1 MVGEAE
7 REYAEDYWRAM
18 VLDLT
23 PDTLVQWHLG
33 NTENS
38 CQTCMDMAEL
48 GPMFAVEFAERDTYP
63 QSHTLDCHGYN
74 CRCYLTIIDRPDS
87 SIDETLS
94 GLGQTYGSIGDE
106 GLSAFYDTVHAQIIA
121 ESHSFAGITS
131 VSAGKS
137 WFDAPAS
144 SAGSF
149 TGERYIGTTEPM
161 TIGQSQWMELV

>member
-7 REYAEDYWRAM
+7 REYAEDYWRAV

-38 CQTCMDMAEL
+38 CETCSSMAEL
-48 GPMFAVEFAERDTYP
+48 GPMLVSEFVERDTYP
-63 QSHTLDCHGYN
+63 QSHELDCHGYN
-74 CRCYLTIIDRPDS
+74 CRCFLTVIERPDAD
-87 SIDETLS
+87 IDQLLS
-94 GLGQTYGSIGDE
+94 DLGQAEQVGNAD
-106 GLSAFYDTVHAQIIA
+106 LAAFYDAVHAQIIA
-121 ESHSFAGITS
+121 ESHTFAGLTPA
-131 VSAGKS
+131 SAGKS

-149 TGERYIGTTEPM
+149 TGERYIGTSEPL
-161 TIGQSQWMELV
+161 TTGQAQWAEVL